1 MSAALKGA
9 IHDLSLDEFAWV
21 EALFAEGRAL
31 LDEGMGLFAYSYR
44 VEREAHIRLGALA
57 GQQTSPDLWQTLA
70 TWGAAHERTLSR
82 VYQTAAGS
90 LGGFLAS
97 ARGARN
103 TLADPRPSFASHG
116 VADLLTLVGHDP
128 SGFGVFL
135 TVPRARAADAW
146 GPKRRSLLARLAVE
160 LATAARIRSHQRRTH
175 AASLSASEERVA
187 RLLLEGAADKVI
199 AVELGVTLSTVSTF
213 TRRMREKLGCRPGEE
228 LVRLS
233 APAPG
238 ANLER
243 RLALFER
250 LTASECDVAS
260 ELLVGS
266 SYAEIAERRGVSV
279 RTVASQC
286 TAVFRKCGVSG
297 RRELAS
303 LLLRG

>member
-1 MSAALKGA
+1 MSAALKAA
-9 IHDLSLDEFAWV
+9 IHDLSLDEAAWV

-31 LDEGMGLFAYSYR
+31 LDEGIGLFAYSYR
-44 VEREAHIRLGALA
+44 VNPEARIRLGGLA
-57 GQQTSPDLWQTLA
+57 GPQTAPDLWQTLA
-70 TWGAAHERTLSR
+70 AWGAAHEGTLSR
-82 VYQTAAGS
+82 VYETGASS
-90 LGGFLAS
+90 LGSFLAS
-97 ARGARN
+97 ARGARHS
-103 TLADPRPSFASHG
+103 LADPRPSFASHG

-135 TVPRARAADAW
+135 TVPRARASEAW

-160 LATAARIRSHQRRTH
+160 LAVAARLRSHQRRTLE
-175 AASLSASEERVA
+175 ARLSASEERVA

-213 TRRMREKLGCRPGEE
+213 TRRVREKLGCRPGEE

-233 APAPG
+233 TPAQG
-238 ANLER
+238 AHLAR
-243 RLALFER
+243 RLTLFER
-250 LTASECDVAS
+250 LTATECAVAS

-286 TAVFRKCGVSG
+286 TAVFQKCGVSG